1 MSSPS
6 RPKLFPSQVCFVVED
21 VPTAVHDCVSRFG
34 WGPFQQFTAP
44 VEDAEYRGF
53 RGRKVTEVA
62 LGMAGRVQV
71 ELIHVHEGHDAIEAY
86 QAEYGVGFQH
96 LGVGVRSRDDALA
109 HLEKLG
115 GKLNSQTEYAGLRIA
130 FVDLPTGPA
139 MFELLEQAGQPSR
152 KKGEAT
158 IEDQTKKEDES
169 SRPSDP
175 NCFEV
180 DRATIVTPDLNA
192 TLAFYSE
199 AFGWE
204 GCGAHNAT
212 LRHPYGESLM
222 RRALAR
228 AGTLELELIEAQAD
242 GSDPYAAHL
251 RRGAHGLVHAG
262 GPLRPADESKSSHNQ
277 SHGQSRGKTEAGA
290 AMLPYEWLET
300 KESFTLENWAG
311 GPGALQMRR
320 TSTNA

>member
-6 RPKLFPSQVCFVVED
+6 RPKLFPSQVCFVVDD
-21 VPTAVHDCVSRFG
+21 VPAAAIDCVSRFG

-44 VEDAEYRGF
+44 VDDAEYRGF
-53 RGRKVTEVA
+53 RGRKVTDVA

-71 ELIHVHEGHDAIEAY
+71 ELIHVREGYDAIAAY

-96 LGVGVRSRDDALA
+96 LGIGVRSRDDALA

-115 GKLNSQTEYAGLRIA
+115 GRLDSKTEYGGLRIA

-139 MFELLEQAGQPSR
+139 MFELLEQAGQSSR
-152 KKGEAT
+152 KKGEAK
-158 IEDQTKKEDES
+158 IEDQTKKEDECS
-169 SRPSDP
+169 SPLDP
-175 NCFEV
+175 NFFEV

-199 AFGWE
+199 AFGWKDCE
-204 GCGAHNAT
+204 AHNAT
-212 LRHPYGESLM
+212 LRHPAGQTQT
-222 RRALAR
+222 RRALGR

-242 GSDPYAAHL
+242 GSDPYASHL

-262 GPLRPADESKSSHNQ
+262 GALRSADESNP
-277 SHGQSRGKTEAGA
+277 SHGQSEAGA

-320 TSTNA
+320 AATNA

>member
-6 RPKLFPSQVCFVVED
+6 RPKLFPSQVCFVVDD
-21 VPTAVHDCVSRFG
+21 VPAAATDCVSRFG

-44 VEDAEYRGF
+44 VDDAEYRGF

-96 LGVGVRSRDDALA
+96 LGVGVRSCDDALA
-109 HLEKLG
+109 HLETLG
-115 GKLNSQTEYAGLRIA
+115 GRLDSQTEYGGLRIA

-139 MFELLEQAGQPSR
+139 MFELLEQAGQSSR
-152 KKGEAT
+152 KKGDAK
-158 IEDQTKKEDES
+158 IEDQTNKGDNF
-169 SRPSDP
+169 SRPLDP
-175 NCFEV
+175 NFFEV
-180 DRATIVTPDLNA
+180 DRATIVTPDLNG

-199 AFGWE
+199 AFGWKDCE
-204 GCGAHNAT
+204 AHNAT
-212 LRHPYGESLM
+212 LRHPLGESLM
-222 RRALAR
+222 RRALGR
-228 AGTLELELIEAQAD
+228 AGTLEFEFVEAQAD

-262 GPLRPADESKSSHNQ
+262 GELRSTDESNH
-277 SHGQSRGKTEAGA
+277 SHGQSEAGA
-290 AMLPYEWLET
+290 VMLPYEWLGT

-311 GPGALQMRR
+311 GPGTLQMRR
-320 TSTNA
+320 AATHA